1 MDDGDDDKAPFRH
14 KDDEEVT
21 AELFCLFYHPRTY
34 HAHFS
39 LTQFCC
45 ASSSGTRSRQRW
57 QVIDDRFEP
66 SLWKA
71 VSLETMT
78 RYQLERLPG

>member
-1 MDDGDDDKAPFRH
+1 MDDGDDDEAPFRH

-39 LTQFCC
+39 YVGSL
-45 ASSSGTRSRQRW
+45 SST
-57 QVIDDRFEP
+57 
-66 SLWKA
+66 SL
-71 VSLETMT
+71 
-78 RYQLERLPG
+78 Q